1 MNPAEAALIS
11 IHTTEYSSLRTEI
24 NAFHATEGQIMNF
37 SIALLGALIAFAA
50 KGGAVFNPL
59 VLIFAPLPFFLLG
72 TFFGYTQIRIIQVAS
87 YLNKDLRLRII
98 SVLGRD
104 DIWYWEEFRR
114 NHRPS
119 MCPVNNLAT
128 FLSLLRWLL
137 FIWPVSLPIFLISN
151 SSMRS
156 TMTNP
161 ALSWLIYSDFML
173 FFLLLAF
180 GLYCVTK
187 LPDKV
192 R

>member
-87 YLNKDLRLRII
+87 YLNKDLRPS
-98 SVLGRD
+98 SVCCVG
-104 DIWYWEEFRR
+104 
-114 NHRPS
+114 
-119 MCPVNNLAT
+119 C
-128 FLSLLRWLL
+128 FLSGQCHYP
-137 FIWPVSLPIFLISN
+137 FS
-151 SSMRS
+151 
-156 TMTNP
+156 
-161 ALSWLIYSDFML
+161 
-173 FFLLLAF
+173 
-180 GLYCVTK
+180 
-187 LPDKV
+187 
-192 R
+192 